1 MHRYELVLEPSGLWS
16 VFDRASELPAERN
29 GVVLNGLSQEEA
41 LEAQFFL
48 VANDIKLARK
58 SRQRSAK

>member
-16 VFDRASELPAERN
+16 VFEKASELPAERN

-48 VANDIKLARK
+48 VANEIKSARK
-58 SRQRSAK
+58 SRKQSAK